1 VDENEDL
8 IARMEDL
15 IEENDNL
22 KQQLN
27 GRMSGTGFPDGKY
40 KSTPV
45 SQTRQR
51 RQHWEDLDERETST
65 QATLRNRSSGQRS
78 VRSNASRG
86 RDEQRYYEP
95 QVDEDSSGAGFN
107 SDSGAEAPFRAVPS
121 GLRKS
126 VQGTRKSS
134 GNSSS
139 SVAFDNAGDQV
150 IAVPVSGS
158 MRSSR
163 SRVATPFVS
172 GEAVDKLVGGVPNKP
187 VVADVD
193 ETAADDTVDKDDGKH
208 SQVNF
213 ETNVSVVEVPINE
226 SDEPGHHSRSV
237 RGRIA
242 TPFIHDVAQKSSGE
256 AAEPPV
262 NEESQKPFPPP
273 PE

>member
-1 VDENEDL
+1 MDENEDL

-27 GRMSGTGFPDGKY
+27 IRVSSSGFPDGRY

-45 SQTRQR
+45 SQNRQR

-65 QATLRNRSSGQRS
+65 QATMRNRSSGQRS

-86 RDEQRYYEP
+86 ADEQRYYEP
-95 QVDEDSSGAGFN
+95 QVDEDSSGGAGAGFN
-107 SDSGAEAPFRAVPS
+107 SDSGVEAPLRVSQS

-126 VQGTRKSS
+126 AYATRKSS

-150 IAVPVSGS
+150 IAVPVTGN

-172 GEAVDKLVGGVPNKP
+172 GEAVDKLVGGSSKQPVPSQTTG
-187 VVADVD
+187 D
-193 ETAADDTVDKDDGKH
+193 ESQDIDDGKH

-213 ETNVSVVEVPINE
+213 ETNVSVVEVPLNE

-242 TPFIHDVAQKSSGE
+242 TPFIHDIPQKSGNTDD
-256 AAEPPV
+256 PP
-262 NEESQKPFPPP
+262 EDSQKPFPPP

>member
-1 VDENEDL
+1 MDENEDL

-27 GRMSGTGFPDGKY
+27 SRMSSSGFPDGKY
-40 KSTPV
+40 KSTPL

-78 VRSNASRG
+78 VRSNTSRG
-86 RDEQRYYEP
+86 QDEQRYYEP
-95 QVDEDSSGAGFN
+95 QVDEDSSAAGFN
-107 SDSGAEAPFRAVPS
+107 SDSGVEAPLRAVPS

-126 VQGTRKSS
+126 LQPTRKSS

-150 IAVPVSGS
+150 IAVPVTGS

-172 GEAVDKLVGGVPNKP
+172 GEAVDKLVGVPIKP
-187 VVADVD
+187 PVED
-193 ETAADDTVDKDDGKH
+193 ETATDSIDKDDGKH

-226 SDEPGHHSRSV
+226 SEEPGHHARSV

-242 TPFIHDVAQKSSGE
+242 TPFIHDVPQKSSE
-256 AAEPPV
+256 SEPAPLGV

>member
-1 VDENEDL
+1 MDENEDL

-15 IEENDNL
+15 IEENDNMR
-22 KQQLN
+22 QQLN
-27 GRMSGTGFPDGKY
+27 NRMSSTGFPDGKY
-40 KSTPV
+40 KSTPL
-45 SQTRQR
+45 SQSRQR

-78 VRSNASRG
+78 VRSNTSRG
-86 RDEQRYYEP
+86 ADEQRYYEQ

-107 SDSGAEAPFRAVPS
+107 SDSGVDAPLKSLQS

-126 VQGTRKSS
+126 VQVVRKSS

-139 SVAFDNAGDQV
+139 SVAFDNAADQV

-172 GEAVDKLVGGVPNKP
+172 GEAVDKLVSSKPTVP
-187 VVADVD
+187 VVD
-193 ETAADDTVDKDDGKH
+193 ETVDIEKDDGKH
-208 SQVNF
+208 SVVNF
-213 ETNVSVVEVPINE
+213 ETNVSVVEVPLND

-242 TPFIHDVAQKSSGE
+242 TPFIHDVPQKSS
-256 AAEPPV
+256 AETTDNV
-262 NEESQKPFPPP
+262 VEDSQKPFPPP

>member
-1 VDENEDL
+1 MDENEDL

-27 GRMSGTGFPDGKY
+27 SRMSTSGFPDGKY
-40 KSTPV
+40 KSTPL

-78 VRSNASRG
+78 VRSNTSRG
-86 RDEQRYYEP
+86 PDEQRYYEQ

-107 SDSGAEAPFRAVPS
+107 SDSGAEAPLRAVQS

-126 VQGTRKSS
+126 VQPTRKSS

-172 GEAVDKLVGGVPNKP
+172 GEAVDKLVGVPTKP
-187 VVADVD
+187 VIED
-193 ETAADDTVDKDDGKH
+193 ETAADVDKDDGKH

-226 SDEPGHHSRSV
+226 SEEPGHHARSV

-242 TPFIHDVAQKSSGE
+242 TPFIHDVPQKSGE
-256 AAEPPV
+256 TEPPLPDAV

>member
-1 VDENEDL
+1 MDENEDL

-15 IEENDNL
+15 IEENDSMR
-22 KQQLN
+22 QQLN
-27 GRMSGTGFPDGKY
+27 NRMSSTGFPDGKY
-40 KSTPV
+40 KSTPL
-45 SQTRQR
+45 SQSRQR

-78 VRSNASRG
+78 VRSNTSRG
-86 RDEQRYYEP
+86 ADEQRYYEP

-107 SDSGAEAPFRAVPS
+107 SDSGVEGPLRGIQS

-126 VQGTRKSS
+126 VQGAARKSS

-139 SVAFDNAGDQV
+139 SVAFDNAADQV

-172 GEAVDKLVGGVPNKP
+172 GEAVDKLVSAKPTVP
-187 VVADVD
+187 VVD
-193 ETAADDTVDKDDGKH
+193 ETVDIEKDDGKH
-208 SQVNF
+208 SVVNF

-242 TPFIHDVAQKSSGE
+242 TPFIHDVPQKS
-256 AAEPPV
+256 AEEV
-262 NEESQKPFPPP
+262 AINEEALKPFPPP